1 MKHVIMKWI
10 GGGPSKPH
18 INRCKSAISAV
29 FYGFTILMREDGHV
43 TITNDMNGMKG
54 NFLYHRVKE
63 GNNFALF

>member
-1 MKHVIMKWI
+1 MKWR
-10 GGGPSKPH
+10 GGGPSNH
-18 INRCKSAISAV
+18 TLIDFSLAMSAV
-29 FYGFTILMREDGHV
+29 FYGFTILMKEDGHV